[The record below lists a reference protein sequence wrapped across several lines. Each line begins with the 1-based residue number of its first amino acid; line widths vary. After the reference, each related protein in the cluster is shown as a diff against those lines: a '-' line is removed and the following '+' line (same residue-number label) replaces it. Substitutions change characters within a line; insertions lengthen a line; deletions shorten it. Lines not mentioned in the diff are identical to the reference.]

1 MNRTVEQLAENS
13 GEKRELL
20 KELRRLSIG
29 PIFREVFRGMQQMSH
44 DHSMFFVIICL
55 YIIIQL

>member
-1 MNRTVEQLAENS
+1 MNRTVEQLADNS
-13 GEKRELL
+13 GEKKELL

-29 PIFREVFRGMQQMSH
+29 PIVREVFRDMQQMSH

-55 YIIIQL
+55 YT